1 MLFWYKLA
9 EETNQFVQTIRKM
22 ERAFIRFRV
31 IATLLTTFLLYS
43 PQLFGQT
50 KWLNPLQQS
59 TDIIRGRYWGEELK
73 NNYSRLP
80 DRAKESVRSAVWD
93 MSRHSAG
100 LSIAFQTNA
109 KHIYVKYTF
118 KGDKSSYHQAA
129 IGASGV
135 DMYAIDIN
143 GYERWCAPNMVQT
156 DTTYV
161 TFSNLTYSSGADRG
175 YEFHLYLPPFVE
187 IEHFEIGIPQNT
199 GYFEFLPYPGE
210 KPIVIY
216 GTSIVHGA
224 CASRPGLAWSNIVER
239 ELQHPVINL
248 GFAGNGQMEKEL
260 FSLINEIDAKL
271 YIIDCMPNLSQ
282 GDRYKTIFNR
292 TIAGVKQIRS
302 KHNTPILLVEHS
314 GYMNDGMSL
323 QNEISYREANAELRR
338 AYKHLQ
344 NEGIQEIYYLTK
356 EEIGFTVNSMV
367 EGIHPNDIGMMQ
379 YANACNA
386 KIREILD
393 ENPLERSVFSP
404 LKQQRDSYNWNKRH
418 EEILKLNKERAP
430 QIVLIGNSI
439 THYWSGLPESGRAV
453 NDESWNTLFKGKE
466 VRNMAFGWD
475 RIENALWRIYH
486 GELDGYN
493 AEKVFLLMGTNNLEM
508 NTDNEVVDGINELVR
523 AVRKRQPTAKIYVC
537 GIIPRSWQEPR
548 VEQVNNLIKA
558 RLLTEEATFVPM
570 DSEFVQPNGR
580 IINEY
585 FSDGLHPNKD
595 GYIRMAK
602 MLEKYVNE

>member
-129 IGASGV
+129 IGASGI

-143 GYERWCAPNMVQT
+143 GYERWCAPNMFQT

-187 IEHFEIGIPQNT
+187 IGHFEIGIPQNT

-379 YANACNA
+379 YSNACNA